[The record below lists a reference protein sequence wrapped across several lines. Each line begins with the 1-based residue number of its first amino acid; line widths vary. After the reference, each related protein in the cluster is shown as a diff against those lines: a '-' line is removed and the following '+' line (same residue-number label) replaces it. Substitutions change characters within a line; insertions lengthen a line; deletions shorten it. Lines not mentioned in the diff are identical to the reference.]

1 MKIEKK
7 QTYSEISCTI
17 TTDAGDKIEVFKT
30 RKFGAPGWCPV
41 MISGQDDTNKHI
53 FGTRGNKYDDLDGIE
68 QFAKALL
75 KAIKIARQ
83 IEVTGNPQCTKE
95 AGNG

>member
-7 QTYSEISCTI
+7 QTYSEISRTI
-17 TTDAGDKIEVFKT
+17 ITDAGDKIEVFKT

-41 MISGQDDTNKHI
+41 MISGQEENNERM

-75 KAIKIARQ
+75 KAVKIARQ
-83 IEVTGNPQCTKE
+83 IEATPLE
-95 AGNG
+95 D